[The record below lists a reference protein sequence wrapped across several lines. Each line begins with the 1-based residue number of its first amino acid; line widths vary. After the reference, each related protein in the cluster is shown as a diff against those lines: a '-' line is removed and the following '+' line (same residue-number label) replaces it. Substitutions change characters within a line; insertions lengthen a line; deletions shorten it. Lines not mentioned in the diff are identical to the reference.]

1 MHGFKRKEAKEQ
13 KHWLISIQDP
23 RGGVLKAFSIFAP
36 TEIMQI
42 WSINYS
48 LHFESVKIHKHCLY
62 WELFSTEIYRFFCLS
77 VTYTCW
83 FELSQ

>member
-36 TEIMQI
+36 TESLVLTLTIFKSFLVFQ
-42 WSINYS
+42 SSLNYAI
-48 LHFESVKIHKHCLY
+48 LRHNRNLESDNI
-62 WELFSTEIYRFFCLS
+62 
-77 VTYTCW
+77 
-83 FELSQ
+83 